1 MQSVDGRV
9 DLTFRA
15 EGYRAQTVDLKVIFS
30 RYVQPFGTFSG
41 TVNGIAVEDLP
52 GVAEDHAA
60 RW

>member
-1 MQSVDGRV
+1 
-9 DLTFRA
+9 
-15 EGYRAQTVDLKVIFS
+15 
-30 RYVQPFGTFSG
+30 VQPFGPFSG